1 MRASQT
7 AIALIKK
14 YEGFQSVPYRCPA
27 GYWTVGYG
35 HVLALHDAHLPVTRE
50 EAEQLLQ
57 QDVRRAERSVNA
69 LVTVPL
75 AQPQFD
81 ALVSFV
87 FNFGSGA
94 FERSTLRR
102 EVNRQAHE
110 HVPDQFMRW
119 VYAGGR
125 KMVGLQRRR
134 AEESMLYAMATS

>member
-1 MRASQT
+1 MHASQT
-7 AIALIKK
+7 AIAIIKK
-14 YEGFQSVPYRCPA
+14 YEGFQWLPYRCPA

-35 HVLALHDAHLPVTRE
+35 HVLALHEAHLPITHE
-50 EAEQLLQ
+50 QAEQLLQ

-69 LVTVPL
+69 LVTVLL

-87 FNFGSGA
+87 FNLGSGA
-94 FERSTLRR
+94 FERSALRR
-102 EVNRQAHE
+102 AVNRRAHE
-110 HVPDQFMRW
+110 DVPAQLMRW